1 MKKRLPKKILA
12 AFLAAMMVVTSVPF
26 SAITAFAANGYVD
39 VATDAKVQ
47 AVETSMKKF
56 QSELAKDKAYSN
68 VVPAYK
74 AYVACQQ
81 GLDAYIYGGESNAL
95 DGLAEKL
102 DTAVAGMTEFT
113 GIKANTGK
121 YRQVKVYANDDTGYD
136 EATYLKDGYQNVLWL
151 ETGITTDNNDGKQ
164 SKEDYSALTLYYP
177 SATLLYDGETTPAT
191 SVMAVAT
198 GEGSWTW
205 GASDRYISA
214 ITLENAKD
222 GINISRNW
230 RGGSSNL
237 DFNWSWYWNGNKYN
251 LSNNTTTAGNVYQ
264 IRKAVL

>member
-12 AFLAAMMVVTSVPF
+12 AHLAAMMVVTSVPF

-47 AVETSMKKF
+47 AVETAMKKF
-56 QSELAKDKAYSN
+56 QSTLAEDKSYSN
-68 VVPAYK
+68 AGPAYA

-95 DGLAEKL
+95 DGLADKL
-102 DTAVAGMTEFT
+102 NTAVSAMAEFT

-121 YRQVKVYANDDTGYD
+121 YRQVKVYANDDTGFD

-164 SKEDYSALTLYYP
+164 SKEDYSSLTLYYP
-177 SATLLYDGETTPAT
+177 SATLLYDG
-191 SVMAVAT
+191 
-198 GEGSWTW
+198 
-205 GASDRYISA
+205 
-214 ITLENAKD
+214 
-222 GINISRNW
+222 
-230 RGGSSNL
+230 
-237 DFNWSWYWNGNKYN
+237 
-251 LSNNTTTAGNVYQ
+251 
-264 IRKAVL
+264 